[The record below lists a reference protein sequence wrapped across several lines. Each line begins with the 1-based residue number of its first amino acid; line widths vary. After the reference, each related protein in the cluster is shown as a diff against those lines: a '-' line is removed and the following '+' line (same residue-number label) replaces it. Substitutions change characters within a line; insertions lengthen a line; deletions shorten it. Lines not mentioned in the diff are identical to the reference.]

1 MAQANSQQVKKLGD
15 VNATTGLQ
23 RWIVNGTNFFLPPKY
38 QIQQVLG
45 SGAYGVVVAALDT
58 SNPNEEENIVAIKKI
73 EKAFEHKVFSQRT
86 LRELK
91 IMRLLKHE
99 NVLGCKSILMPRS
112 IDDFNELYV
121 VTDLMETD
129 LTSIIKSNQ
138 TLTDEHVQFFI
149 YQILRGL
156 KYVHS
161 SGILHRDLK
170 PRNLLVNANC
180 DLKICDFGLARSNIN
195 TLMTQNAQLTDY
207 VVTRWYRAPEVIL
220 SYSQYTGAMDI
231 WSIGCILAELL
242 KRKPLMPAST
252 EQEQMMMIAK
262 LVGKPPASFIEQ
274 IEGADDRQFMRALP
288 NHRG

>member
-220 SYSQYTGAMDI
+220 SYS
-231 WSIGCILAELL
+231 
-242 KRKPLMPAST
+242 
-252 EQEQMMMIAK
+252 
-262 LVGKPPASFIEQ
+262 
-274 IEGADDRQFMRALP
+274 
-288 NHRG
+288 